1 MMGPRLLVLIVMVAL
16 PVVGGVAVRA
26 QQPPASA
33 AQSPPSV
40 SPVEIQRMFD
50 AYALVQAQDRLKLG
64 DEQFSQFLPR
74 FKALQEVRRRGQV
87 DRARV
92 LRDLNRKSQAEQ
104 VDEAALKDQLRALQD
119 IDAKLAT
126 DVKKASDAID
136 QVLDIRQQASFRV
149 FEEMMERRK
158 IDLMT
163 RARQNRPKARE

>member
-1 MMGPRLLVLIVMVAL
+1 MVAL
-16 PVVGGVAVRA
+16 PVMGGDVVRA
-26 QQPPASA
+26 QQAPASS

-74 FKALQEVRRRGQV
+74 FKALQEVRRRAQV
-87 DRARV
+87 ERARV
-92 LRDLNRKSQAEQ
+92 LRDLNRLSQAEQ
-104 VDEAALKDQLRALQD
+104 VDEAALKEQLRALQD
-119 IDAKLAT
+119 IDARSAA
-126 DVKKASDAID
+126 DVKKASEAID

-149 FEEMMERRK
+149 FEAMMERRK

>member
-1 MMGPRLLVLIVMVAL
+1 MGPRPLVLIVMVAL
-16 PVVGGVAVRA
+16 PVMGGDVVRA
-26 QQPPASA
+26 QQPPAPL

-74 FKALQEVRRRGQV
+74 FKALQEVRRRAQV
-87 DRARV
+87 ERARV
-92 LRDLNRKSQAEQ
+92 LRDLNRLSQAEQ
-104 VDEAALKDQLRALQD
+104 VDEAALKEQLRALQD
-119 IDAKLAT
+119 IDARSAA
-126 DVKKASDAID
+126 DVKKASEAID

>member
-1 MMGPRLLVLIVMVAL
+1 MGPRLLVLIVMVAL

>member
-1 MMGPRLLVLIVMVAL
+1 MGPRPLVLMVMVAL
-16 PVVGGVAVRA
+16 PVVGGAAVRA

-74 FKALQEVRRRGQV
+74 FKALQEVRRRAQV

-92 LRDLNRKSQAEQ
+92 LRDLNRLSQAEQ
-104 VDEAALKDQLRALQD
+104 VDEAALKEQLRALQD
-119 IDAKLAT
+119 IDARLAA
-126 DVKKASDAID
+126 DVKKASEAID

-158 IDLMT
+158 VDLMT